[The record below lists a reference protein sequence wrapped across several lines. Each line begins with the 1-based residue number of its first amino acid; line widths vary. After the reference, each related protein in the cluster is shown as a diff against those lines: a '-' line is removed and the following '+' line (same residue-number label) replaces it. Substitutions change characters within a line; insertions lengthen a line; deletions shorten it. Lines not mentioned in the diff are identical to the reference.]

1 MALSINRKYNNA
13 KTNFELKNAKERNA
27 SSFAKYEDV
36 KEYVRK
42 AEAGVTK
49 SCDAKPAN
57 DSDHEQ
63 SDNQCTD
70 SKKALADAWMTYK
83 EGEL

>member
-1 MALSINRKYNNA
+1 M
-13 KTNFELKNAKERNA
+13 
-27 SSFAKYEDV
+27 
-36 KEYVRK
+36 
-42 AEAGVTK
+42 TK

-63 SDNQCTD
+63 SDNQCAD
-70 SKKALADAWMTYK
+70 SKKVLADAWMSYK

>member
-1 MALSINRKYNNA
+1 M
-13 KTNFELKNAKERNA
+13 
-27 SSFAKYEDV
+27 
-36 KEYVRK
+36 
-42 AEAGVTK
+42 TK

-70 SKKALADAWMTYK
+70 SKKALEYAIMSYK

>member
-1 MALSINRKYNNA
+1 MMENLNYCRKYKCTLAELNDATARLAESTKEKYNA
-13 KTNFELKNAKERNA
+13 TKAVLAAK
-27 SSFAKYEDV
+27 
-36 KEYVRK
+36 
-42 AEAGVTK
+42 AGVTK

-63 SDNQCTD
+63 SDNQCAD
-70 SKKALADAWMTYK
+70 SKKVLADAWMSYK